1 MVRRKGGSYKLD
13 HAVTKTQKII
23 LSSFNLDETYIIKC
37 ADEIRKRVAASQ
49 SLMDRE
55 APDDEDEVN

>member
-1 MVRRKGGSYKLD
+1 MVRRNDGSYKLD

-23 LSSFNLDETYIIKC
+23 LSSFNLDETHIIKC

-49 SLMDRE
+49 SLMYRE
-55 APDDEDEVN
+55 TPDDEEDIN